1 MIKKNKGTLI
11 FTSIILLLPMAIGLL
26 LWDKLPEQV
35 PMHWNAVGEVDGWG
49 SKSMLVFVM
58 PLFLLGLHWLGVLV
72 TSFDKKSAVINGKP
86 LQLALWVCPFISLLV
101 HALVYTTILGYDLTV
116 EIIMPLAMGLM
127 FMVIGNLLPKCKRN
141 RSIGIK
147 VPWALADDENWNKT
161 HRFAGKVWVLGG
173 AVMMASAV
181 LGSIVLF
188 FVISLLMC
196 IVPTLYSYLFYRKNK
211 KNYDVD

>member
-1 MIKKNKGTLI
+1 
-11 FTSIILLLPMAIGLL
+11 
-26 LWDKLPEQV
+26 
-35 PMHWNAVGEVDGWG
+35 
-49 SKSMLVFVM
+49 
-58 PLFLLGLHWLGVLV
+58 
-72 TSFDKKSAVINGKP
+72 
-86 LQLALWVCPFISLLV
+86 
-101 HALVYTTILGYDLTV
+101 
-116 EIIMPLAMGLM
+116 MPLAMGLM

-181 LGSIVLF
+181 LGSFVLF

-211 KNYDVD
+211 KNS